1 MSAAGKCFFNL
12 SKVVGW
18 AAKTLTLFIHL
29 EYSPRWARAWVTLA
43 CRYLQDS
50 ESSSQVQDR
59 NKLVS
64 PPALGIMEPCSLGGL
79 RSRFI
84 AWISLLPNGRGS
96 TGDMVASDKAPC
108 AGRRGKRVRATFQLA
123 ADEPSGAYDFTRL
136 LLCVGSEF
144 PTQR

>member
-1 MSAAGKCFFNL
+1 MGSQNLDLVHPPRVQSTLGTSPGQSGLQILAGLREFFSSARQEQAG
-12 SKVVGW
+12 
-18 AAKTLTLFIHL
+18 
-29 EYSPRWARAWVTLA
+29 VT
-43 CRYLQDS
+43 
-50 ESSSQVQDR
+50 
-59 NKLVS
+59 
-64 PPALGIMEPCSLGGL
+64 PALGIMEPCSLGGL

-84 AWISLLPNGRGS
+84 AWISLLPYGRGS

-108 AGRRGKRVRATFQLA
+108 AERRGKRVRATFQLA